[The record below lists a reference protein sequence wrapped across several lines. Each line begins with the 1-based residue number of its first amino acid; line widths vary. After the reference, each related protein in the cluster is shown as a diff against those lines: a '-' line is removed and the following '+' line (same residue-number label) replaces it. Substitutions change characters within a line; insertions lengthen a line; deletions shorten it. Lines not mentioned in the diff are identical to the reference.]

1 MVAIILFLR
10 FRSSQLCYKLELNYH
25 IPDQLYQNLCGWDP
39 DIAFGK
45 ALQIIPCVVKVENH
59 CSIHP
64 KKTFLGTSLVVQW
77 LRLHVSN
84 AGGVRLIPLQGTKIP
99 HGMQCGRKKQN
110 KTKQLSLTLS

>member
-64 KKTFLGTSLVVQW
+64 KKNFPWDFPGGPVVKT
-77 LRLHVSN
+77 
-84 AGGVRLIPLQGTKIP
+84 PCF
-99 HGMQCGRKKQN
+99 QCRGRAFDPSSGN
-110 KTKQLSLTLS
+110 